1 MSAHEIGRRSALRLL
16 GLTAIGLGMDSTK
29 NAAAVQKPAVTAV
42 DHLLLGTSDL
52 DRGIAW
58 VQERTGIK
66 PVVGGSHPGR
76 GTRNALLSLG
86 GREYLEVIAPDP
98 AQKTY
103 SFQLDI
109 RSLETPRLI
118 TWAAFAPDLD
128 SVART
133 ARAAGLQV
141 FGPSDGSRVRPD
153 GKVLKW
159 RSMGVQSTFGD
170 GTVDPVPFFIQ
181 WAEDSVHPA
190 QDSPQ
195 GCELKSLEFAHP
207 TPDPLVRVFS
217 LLAIDGQ
224 VTQGRAPALRA
235 TISTPKGPVELS

>member
-1 MSAHEIGRRSALRLL
+1 MTAHEIGRRSALRLL
-16 GLTAIGLGMDSTK
+16 ALTAIGLGMDSTK
-29 NAAAVQKPAVTAV
+29 NAAAVQKPAVAAV

-86 GREYLEVIAPDP
+86 GRQYLEVIAPDP

-109 RSLETPRLI
+109 RSLETPKLI

-153 GKVLKW
+153 GKMLKW
-159 RSMGVQSTFGD
+159 RSMGIQSTFGD
-170 GTVDPVPFFIQ
+170 GTVEPVPFFIQ
-181 WAEDSVHPA
+181 WAPDSVHPA

-195 GCELKSLEFAHP
+195 GCELKSLEFGQPSPEA
-207 TPDPLVRVFS
+207 LGRVFS
-217 LLAIDGQ
+217 ALGIDGR
-224 VTQGRAPALRA
+224 VVQGGAPALRA
-235 TISTPKGPVELS
+235 TISTPKGSLELR